1 MTEQWAKDYMKALEK
16 KMGTYTEENQ
26 LEQDENS
33 KLWYLRTLFAVYPDQ
48 SAHVV
53 IQSMVFEL
61 KKDMPQV
68 EIIVNITNDA
78 EDEYF
83 EELKKAVE
91 ELNYIS
97 PVGAFG
103 IRNKTNRIYLRN
115 CWPLDCKKSME
126 ELVKD
131 TETYYEMMMEG
142 VQVSYEGL
150 QRIWTGEIN
159 FEEAI
164 ERELLRKID

>member
-1 MTEQWAKDYMKALEK
+1 MTEQWAKEYMEALEK
-16 KMGTYTEENQ
+16 RMGTYTEENQ
-26 LEQDENS
+26 LEQDKNS
-33 KLWYLRTLFAVYPDQ
+33 KLWYLRTLFAVYPDH

-53 IQSMVFEL
+53 VQSMVFEL

-68 EIIVNITNDA
+68 EIIVNITNDT
-78 EDEYF
+78 EDESF
-83 EELKKAVE
+83 EELQKAVE

-97 PVGAFG
+97 PVGTFG
-103 IRNKTNRIYLRN
+103 IRRKRNRIYLRN
-115 CWPLDCKKSME
+115 CWPLDCKKTME

-142 VQVSYEGL
+142 VQGAYEGL
-150 QRIWTGEIN
+150 HEIWTGNIS

-164 ERELLRKID
+164 EQELLRKVE